1 MLATMAMLVMIL
13 ILLISMSIVIILV
26 VVIITAAMVL
36 SAQVVQTPGPADF
49 VHQLVPLSVG
59 CAIAT

>member
-1 MLATMAMLVMIL
+1 MALLVMIL
-13 ILLISMSIVIILV
+13 KLLISMSIVITMIVVVV

-49 VHQLVPLSVG
+49 VHQLVPLSVC
-59 CAIAT
+59 CATAS